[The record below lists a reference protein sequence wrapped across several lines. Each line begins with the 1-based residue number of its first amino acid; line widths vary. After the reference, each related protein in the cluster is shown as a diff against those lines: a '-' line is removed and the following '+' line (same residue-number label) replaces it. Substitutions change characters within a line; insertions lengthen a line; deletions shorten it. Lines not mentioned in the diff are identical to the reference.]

1 MNREFPVENT
11 PGGRR
16 KRAAILRQQN
26 EEKKIINE
34 LKTNYVNESEDSTFE
49 NGIKQKEKIKRTRM
63 QNSKGTSG
71 MFIKP

>member
-1 MNREFPVENT
+1 MNTEFPVENT
-11 PGGRR
+11 PAGRR

-34 LKTNYVNESEDSTFE
+34 LKTNYVNKSEDSTFE